1 MKSSRFNILTKDE
14 LIGCIAATAL
24 LKGDFTLSSG
34 RQSDYYIDK
43 YKFSSDPVLLNS
55 IGKWLGQSVIR
66 CSPDKVAGAELG
78 GIPLVTAV
86 SLQTGLPA
94 IYVRKKKKGHGN
106 RKQIDGDFEADDK
119 IVLVEDVC
127 TTGGQIVEAA
137 LQLKYQGGKVIKVVS
152 VVDREEGARKSIESA
167 GFEYESLF
175 TAKDILA
182 C

>member
-1 MKSSRFNILTKDE
+1 MKSSRSKILTKDE
-14 LIGCIAATAL
+14 LVGCIAAVSL

-43 YKFSSDPVLLNS
+43 YKFSSDPSLLYS
-55 IGKWLGQSVIR
+55 IGKWLVQSVIG
-66 CSPDKVAGAELG
+66 CVPDKVAGTELG

-86 SLQTGLPA
+86 SLESGIPA

-106 RKQIDGDFEADDK
+106 RKQIDGDFD
-119 IVLVEDVC
+119 

-137 LQLKYQGGKVIKVVS
+137 LQLKYQGGEVIKIVS
-152 VVDREEGARKSIESA
+152 VVDREEGAREAIESA

-175 TAKDILA
+175 TAKEILA